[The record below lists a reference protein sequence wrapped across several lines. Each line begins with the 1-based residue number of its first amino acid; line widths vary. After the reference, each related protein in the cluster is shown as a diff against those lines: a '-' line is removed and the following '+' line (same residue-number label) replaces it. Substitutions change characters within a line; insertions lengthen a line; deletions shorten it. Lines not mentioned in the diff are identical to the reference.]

1 MSGIPTSQVPE
12 PESPLAGSP
21 LAESPPPG
29 PPGDTPPLPA
39 AHKRSRRK
47 RILTPLVLAVLGLL
61 LFLLVIIFY
70 PSTATDV
77 RTPPYS
83 RLALETKFPVALIGL
98 SVIQVSSSIAEMKIS
113 VELPVGTTA
122 PPAGLSAGLVVA
134 PALGTAFRHCHAPSC
149 VTFPGSLPASE
160 WGVTLTFRSARGSAG
175 VATADFFVKAR
186 SFGVAYNSI
195 TASAAI
201 PEFIYR
207 GPGTPMFLVG
217 YNIPSAASYDWSS
230 FPTAAVSNHT
240 ASWQEDLTSV
250 DSPGRAAVGINPAG
264 QASHDNKTF
273 IVGALVGLAGAAIL
287 SAIQE
292 ALHASD

>member
-1 MSGIPTSQVPE
+1 MSGMPTSQVPE
-12 PESPLAGSP
+12 PGSP

-29 PPGDTPPLPA
+29 PPDDPPPPA
-39 AHKRSRRK
+39 EHKRSRRK
-47 RILTPLVLAVLGLL
+47 KILTPLVLTALGML

-70 PSTATDV
+70 PSAVTEV
-77 RTPPYS
+77 RTPLYS
-83 RLALETKFPVALIGL
+83 RLGLETKFPVALIAL
-98 SVIQVSSSIAEMKIS
+98 TVIQVSPGIAEMKIS

-122 PPAGLSAGLVVA
+122 PPPGPPAALVVA
-134 PALGTAFRHCHAPSC
+134 PALGTAFRDCPAPFC
-149 VTFPGSLPASE
+149 LTVPGPVPGSA
-160 WGVTLTFRSARGSAG
+160 WGVTLAFRSAGGSPG
-175 VATADFFVKAR
+175 KATADFFVKAR
-186 SFGVAYNSI
+186 SFGVAYNGI

-217 YNIPSAASYDWSS
+217 YGIPSAASYDWSS
-230 FPTAAVSNHT
+230 FPTAAVNNHT

-264 QASHDNKTF
+264 QANHDNKTF
-273 IVGALVGLAGAAIL
+273 IAGALVGLAGAAIL

>member
-1 MSGIPTSQVPE
+1 MAGIPTSQVPE
-12 PESPLAGSP
+12 PESPLA
-21 LAESPPPG
+21 ENPPPG
-29 PPGDTPPLPA
+29 PPDETPPLSA

-47 RILTPLVLAVLGLL
+47 KILTPLVLTVLGLL

-70 PSTATDV
+70 PSAGTDV
-77 RTPPYS
+77 RTPSYS
-83 RLALETKFPVALIGL
+83 RLALETKFPIALIGL
-98 SVIQVSSSIAEMKIS
+98 KVIQVSPAIAEMKIS
-113 VELPVGTTA
+113 VELPVGITA
-122 PPAGLSAGLVVA
+122 PPAGPPAALVVA
-134 PALGTAFRHCHAPSC
+134 PALGTAFRDCPAPSC
-149 VTFPGSLPASE
+149 LTVPGPLSGSE
-160 WGVTLTFRSARGSAG
+160 WGVTLAFRSARGSPG
-175 VATADFFVKAR
+175 IATADFFVKAR
-186 SFGVAYNSI
+186 SFGVAYNGI

-217 YNIPSAASYDWSS
+217 FDIPSAASYDWSS
-230 FPTAAVSNHT
+230 FPTAAVNNHT

-264 QASHDNKTF
+264 QANHDNTTF

-292 ALHASD
+292 ALHAGD